1 MTCVALLGEQ
11 ILKSRGKNQGT
22 NIKSEPRQTREI
34 NLENNHPYYLLLSN
48 VFPTSY
54 NKKFRKQKEKRRKGK
69 YASST
74 ENRRLVW
81 ECIVWPLI
89 LQVNREYFTL
99 EEYRTKRD
107 KFCSMHTNIS
117 PFRLSRGLNSLT
129 ERAILIKKSRTS
141 DIYSIHY
148 RLVPYMRKGLN
159 LEYGLAVK
167 KTYAKA

>member
-1 MTCVALLGEQ
+1 MSSYSSSYSSSSLLDNRNTST
-11 ILKSRGKNQGT
+11 ILLATDSENADDA
-22 NIKSEPRQTREI
+22 IKKKEI
-34 NLENNHPYYLLLSN
+34 R
-48 VFPTSY
+48 
-54 NKKFRKQKEKRRKGK
+54 KKRTEKGK
-69 YASST
+69 HASST

-81 ECIVWPLI
+81 EYIVWPLI

-107 KFCSMHTNIS
+107 KFCSIHTNVS
-117 PFRLSRGLNSLT
+117 PFRLSRGLSSLV
-129 ERAILIKKSRTS
+129 ERAILIKKNRTS

-159 LEYGLAVK
+159 LEYRLAVK

>member
-1 MTCVALLGEQ
+1 MTCAALPGEQ
-11 ILKSRGKNQGT
+11 ILSRGKNQET
-22 NIKSEPRQTREI
+22 NIKSGLRQTREI
-34 NLENNHPYYLLLSN
+34 NLESDYHYYLLSK
-48 VFPTSY
+48 VFPTSSY
-54 NKKFRKQKEKRRKGK
+54 NKKSRKHKEKGRKGK

-81 ECIVWPLI
+81 ERIVWPLI
-89 LQVNREYFTL
+89 LQVNREYFTF

-107 KFCSMHTNIS
+107 KFCSIYTNVS
-117 PFRLSRGLNSLT
+117 PFRLSRGLTSLV

-141 DIYSIHY
+141 NLYSIHY

-159 LEYGLAVK
+159 LEYRLAVK

>member
-1 MTCVALLGEQ
+1 MSSYSFHSSSSSSSLLDNRNTSTK
-11 ILKSRGKNQGT
+11 LLAT
-22 NIKSEPRQTREI
+22 DSENADDAI
-34 NLENNHPYYLLLSN
+34 
-48 VFPTSY
+48 
-54 NKKFRKQKEKRRKGK
+54 NKKEIRKKGTGKGK

-107 KFCSMHTNIS
+107 KFCSIHTNVS
-117 PFRLSRGLNSLT
+117 PFRLSRGLTSLT
-129 ERAILIKKSRTS
+129 ERAILIKKNRTG